1 MKRAEY
7 ARWKTHQKGKGF
19 SLTELVIVIIIIAIL
34 ALAVFAGGSAAIRKA
49 KISRATSDLH
59 NFDVAL
65 QTYMFSNRDPVKLTI
80 LSPKENFNKVVDGLN
95 PFLPMGYTLKSV
107 TLPTSGNIFSTLSFL
122 NVYESEKKDPWDN
135 PYYFLIDPTARNAGE
150 TEYYFIVM
158 SAGPNAQANV
168 GGPLDKDDIFLLCEY
183 NNGTVTTNVYNMS
196 TDTKDL
202 TGSPLTRGETSLIS
216 STNGSSPRNTGK
228 AAKDIAHTHNW
239 KTETNTSPTCTS
251 SGYKKTRCIICG
263 EINEQ
268 TIPANGHTWS
278 TSVTKQATC
287 TESGI
292 TSRTCTICGQKI
304 DSVIPPKG
312 HSWDAGTVTKE
323 PGIGTEGVKTRTCTV
338 CHETREDVI
347 PSLPTLAAGASWFK
361 SSSAKSTIT
370 KITLQAGYSPTGG
383 EDETWDAGNNLK
395 AYRTGTEVIIAG
407 DGHAKIYAT
416 NLKQAF
422 KDFTK
427 LTAIE
432 NLTILDTSSVSDFTS
447 TFENCGLI
455 ASLDVSKFDTSKAT
469 TMNSMFSKCG
479 SLTSLNLSNFDTNS
493 VTDMYYLFYNCKSL
507 ASLDIS
513 SFDTSS
519 VTNMRGMFAN
529 CSSLASLDVSN
540 FDTGSVTNMQ
550 DMFASCSRLTSL
562 DVSNFNT
569 SSVTNMHGMFYS
581 CSRLVSLDL
590 SSFDTSSVTT
600 MELMFTNCSS
610 LTSLDV
616 SNFDTSKVTNMQ
628 DMFTNC
634 SSLTS
639 LDVSNF
645 DTSSVTNMRSMFYNC
660 SRLTSL
666 DVSNFDTSSVTNMQ
680 SMFTSCS
687 SLTSLDLSNFD
698 TSSVTTME
706 SMFGYCR
713 SLKSVNVSSFN
724 TSEVKNM
731 NFMFLDCNSLTSLD
745 LSSFSTESLKDTN
758 QMFNRCYAISTIY
771 VSDRWSNKNIINR
784 PWMFGASPKLCGGNG
799 TKFTA
804 DNDSSKTYARIDTAE
819 APGYFTYKAA
829 E

>member
-1 MKRAEY
+1 MKRADY

-34 ALAVFAGGSAAIRKA
+34 ALAVFAGGSAAIKKA

-65 QTYMFSNRDPVKLTI
+65 QTYMFSNRDPVKLTV
-80 LSPKENFNKVVDGLN
+80 LSPKEDFNKVVDGLN

-158 SAGPNAQANV
+158 SAGQNAQANV

-287 TESGI
+287 TDSGI
-292 TSRTCTICGQKI
+292 TSRTCTVCGQKI

-347 PSLPTLAAGASWFK
+347 PSLPTLAAGASWYK

-447 TFENCGLI
+447 TFENCSLI

-479 SLTSLNLSNFDTNS
+479 GLTSLDLSNFDTSS
-493 VTDMYYLFYNCKSL
+493 VTDMYY
-507 ASLDIS
+507 
-513 SFDTSS
+513 
-519 VTNMRGMFAN
+519 MFAN

-540 FDTGSVTNMQ
+540 FDTSSVTNMWG
-550 DMFASCSRLTSL
+550 MFAHCSRLASLDVSNFDTSSVTNMRGMFAGCSSLASL

-569 SSVTNMHGMFYS
+569 SSVTNMQYMFSS
-581 CSRLVSLDL
+581 C
-590 SSFDTSSVTT
+590 
-600 MELMFTNCSS
+600 NS
-610 LTSLDV
+610 LTSLDL
-616 SNFDTSKVTNMQ
+616 SNFDTSKVTNMNG
-628 DMFTNC
+628 MFNSC
-634 SSLTS
+634 NSLTS

-645 DTSSVTNMRSMFYNC
+645 DTSSVTTMKSMFA
-660 SRLTSL
+660 
-666 DVSNFDTSSVTNMQ
+666 
-680 SMFTSCS
+680 
-687 SLTSLDLSNFD
+687 
-698 TSSVTTME
+698 
-706 SMFGYCR
+706 YCTG
-713 SLKSVNVSSFN
+713 LKSVNVSSFN
-724 TSEVKNM
+724 TSKVKNM
-731 NFMFLDCNSLTSLD
+731 NFMFLECSKITSLD
-745 LSSFSTESLKDTN
+745 LSSFSTESLKDTD

-784 PWMFGASPKLCGGNG
+784 RWMFGASPNLCGGNG

-804 DNDSSKTYARIDTAE
+804 GNHSTTYARIDTAE

>member
-1 MKRAEY
+1 MKRADY
-7 ARWKTHQKGKGF
+7 ARWKNHKKGKGF

-80 LSPKENFNKVVDGLN
+80 LSPKEDFNKVVDGLN

-239 KTETNTSPTCTS
+239 KVETNTEPTCTS

-323 PGIGTEGVKTRTCTV
+323 PGIGTEGLKTRTCTV

-347 PSLPTLAAGASWFK
+347 PSLPTLAAGASWYK

-447 TFENCGLI
+447 TFENCSLI

-469 TMNSMFSKCG
+469 TMNSMFLKCG
-479 SLTSLNLSNFDTNS
+479 GLTSLNLRQHRTNS
-493 VTDMYYLFYNCKSL
+493 V
-507 ASLDIS
+507 
-513 SFDTSS
+513 
-519 VTNMRGMFAN
+519 
-529 CSSLASLDVSN
+529 
-540 FDTGSVTNMQ
+540 
-550 DMFASCSRLTSL
+550 
-562 DVSNFNT
+562 
-569 SSVTNMHGMFYS
+569 
-581 CSRLVSLDL
+581 
-590 SSFDTSSVTT
+590 
-600 MELMFTNCSS
+600 
-610 LTSLDV
+610 
-616 SNFDTSKVTNMQ
+616 
-628 DMFTNC
+628 
-634 SSLTS
+634 
-639 LDVSNF
+639 
-645 DTSSVTNMRSMFYNC
+645 
-660 SRLTSL
+660 
-666 DVSNFDTSSVTNMQ
+666 
-680 SMFTSCS
+680 
-687 SLTSLDLSNFD
+687 
-698 TSSVTTME
+698 
-706 SMFGYCR
+706 
-713 SLKSVNVSSFN
+713 
-724 TSEVKNM
+724 
-731 NFMFLDCNSLTSLD
+731 
-745 LSSFSTESLKDTN
+745 
-758 QMFNRCYAISTIY
+758 
-771 VSDRWSNKNIINR
+771 
-784 PWMFGASPKLCGGNG
+784 
-799 TKFTA
+799 
-804 DNDSSKTYARIDTAE
+804 
-819 APGYFTYKAA
+819 
-829 E
+829 

>member
-1 MKRAEY
+1 MKKADY

-49 KISRATSDLH
+49 KISRAKSDLH
-59 NFDVAL
+59 NFDVAV
-65 QTYMFSNRDPVKLTI
+65 QTYMFSNRDPVKLTV
-80 LSPKENFNKVVDGLN
+80 LSPKEDFNKVVDGLN

-158 SAGPNAQANV
+158 SAGQNAQANV

-287 TESGI
+287 TDSGI
-292 TSRTCTICGQKI
+292 TSRTCTVCGQKI

-347 PSLPTLAAGASWFK
+347 PSLPTMAAGSSWYK

-395 AYRTGTEVIIAG
+395 AYRKGTEAIIAG

-416 NLKQAF
+416 NLNSTF
-422 KDFTK
+422 KDFTA
-427 LTAIE
+427 LTTIE

-479 SLTSLNLSNFDTNS
+479 GLTSLDLSNFDTSS
-493 VTDMYYLFYNCKSL
+493 VTDMYY
-507 ASLDIS
+507 
-513 SFDTSS
+513 
-519 VTNMRGMFAN
+519 MFAN

-540 FDTGSVTNMQ
+540 FDTSSVTNMWG
-550 DMFASCSRLTSL
+550 MFAHCSRLASLDVSNFDTSSVTNMRGMFAGCSSLASL

-569 SSVTNMHGMFYS
+569 SSVTNMQYMFSS
-581 CSRLVSLDL
+581 C
-590 SSFDTSSVTT
+590 
-600 MELMFTNCSS
+600 NS
-610 LTSLDV
+610 LTSLDL
-616 SNFDTSKVTNMQ
+616 SNFDTSKVTNMNG
-628 DMFTNC
+628 MFNSC
-634 SSLTS
+634 NSLTS

-645 DTSSVTNMRSMFYNC
+645 DTSSVTTMKSMFA
-660 SRLTSL
+660 
-666 DVSNFDTSSVTNMQ
+666 
-680 SMFTSCS
+680 
-687 SLTSLDLSNFD
+687 
-698 TSSVTTME
+698 
-706 SMFGYCR
+706 YCTG
-713 SLKSVNVSSFN
+713 LKSVNVSSFN
-724 TSEVKNM
+724 TSKVKNM
-731 NFMFLDCNSLTSLD
+731 NFMFLECSKITSLD
-745 LSSFSTESLKDTN
+745 LSSFSTESLKDTD

-784 PWMFGASPKLCGGNG
+784 RWMFGASPKLCGGNG

-804 DNDSSKTYARIDTAE
+804 GNDSTTYARIDTAE

>member
-323 PGIGTEGVKTRTCTV
+323 PGIDTEGLKTRTCTV

-513 SFDTSS
+513 SFDTNSVTNMRGMFCYCSSLTSLDVSNFDTSS
-519 VTNMRGMFAN
+519 VTNMRGMFYN
-529 CSSLASLDVSN
+529 CPALTSLDVSN
-540 FDTGSVTNMQ
+540 FDTSSVTNMQ
-550 DMFASCSRLTSL
+550 EMFFNCSR
-562 DVSNFNT
+562 
-569 SSVTNMHGMFYS
+569 
-581 CSRLVSLDL
+581 
-590 SSFDTSSVTT
+590 
-600 MELMFTNCSS
+600 

-639 LDVSNF
+639 LDVSKEPC
-645 DTSSVTNMRSMFYNC
+645 TLYAGG
-660 SRLTSL
+660 LP
-666 DVSNFDTSSVTNMQ
+666 
-680 SMFTSCS
+680 
-687 SLTSLDLSNFD
+687 
-698 TSSVTTME
+698 
-706 SMFGYCR
+706 G
-713 SLKSVNVSSFN
+713 
-724 TSEVKNM
+724 
-731 NFMFLDCNSLTSLD
+731 
-745 LSSFSTESLKDTN
+745 TEPV
-758 QMFNRCYAISTIY
+758 Y
-771 VSDRWSNKNIINR
+771 V
-784 PWMFGASPKLCGGNG
+784 P
-799 TKFTA
+799 
-804 DNDSSKTYARIDTAE
+804 
-819 APGYFTYKAA
+819 
-829 E
+829 

>member
-7 ARWKTHQKGKGF
+7 ARWKPHQKGKGF

-34 ALAVFAGGSAAIRKA
+34 ALAVFAGGSAAIKKA

-65 QTYMFSNRDPVKLTI
+65 QTYMFSNRDPVKLTV
-80 LSPKENFNKVVDGLN
+80 LSPKEDFNKVVDGLN

-158 SAGPNAQANV
+158 SAGQNAQANV

-268 TIPANGHTWS
+268 TIPANGHTWN

-287 TESGI
+287 TDSGI
-292 TSRTCTICGQKI
+292 TSRTCTVCGQKI

-323 PGIGTEGVKTRTCTV
+323 PGIGTEGLKTRTCTV

-347 PSLPTLAAGASWFK
+347 PSLPTLAAGASWYK
-361 SSSAKSTIT
+361 SSSTKSTIT

-447 TFENCGLI
+447 TFENCSLI

-479 SLTSLNLSNFDTNS
+479 SLTSLNLSNFDTSS

-507 ASLDIS
+507 ASLDTS

-519 VTNMRGMFAN
+519 VTNIWGMFAH
-529 CSSLASLDVSN
+529 CSRLASLDVSN
-540 FDTGSVTNMQ
+540 FDTSSVTNMQ
-550 DMFASCSRLTSL
+550 
-562 DVSNFNT
+562 
-569 SSVTNMHGMFYS
+569 GMFYS
-581 CSRLVSLDL
+581 
-590 SSFDTSSVTT
+590 
-600 MELMFTNCSS
+600 
-610 LTSLDV
+610 
-616 SNFDTSKVTNMQ
+616 
-628 DMFTNC
+628 C

-645 DTSSVTNMRSMFYNC
+645 DTSSVTTMELMFDHCSSLVSLDVSNFNTSSVTNMRNMFNVC
-660 SRLTSL
+660 NSLTSL
-666 DVSNFDTSSVTNMQ
+666 DVSS
-680 SMFTSCS
+680 
-687 SLTSLDLSNFD
+687 FD

-706 SMFGYCR
+706 SMFAYCS

-724 TSEVKNM
+724 TSKVKNM
-731 NFMFLDCNSLTSLD
+731 NYMFLDNSALTSLD
-745 LSSFSTESLKDTN
+745 LSSFSTESLKDTS

-784 PWMFGASPKLCGGNG
+784 RWMFGASPKLRGGNG
-799 TKFTA
+799 TKFTTGS
-804 DNDSSKTYARIDTAE
+804 DSTTYARIDECPVLWRLCPCRGGCTLWS
-819 APGYFTYKAA
+819 
-829 E
+829 

>member
-1 MKRAEY
+1 MKRADY
-7 ARWKTHQKGKGF
+7 ARWKNHKKGKGF

-34 ALAVFAGGSAAIRKA
+34 ALAVFAGGSAAIKKA

-65 QTYMFSNRDPVKLTI
+65 QTYMFSNRDPVKLTV
-80 LSPKENFNKVVDGLN
+80 LSPKEDFNKVVNGLN

-158 SAGPNAQANV
+158 SAGQNAQANV

-268 TIPANGHTWS
+268 TIPANGHTWN

-287 TESGI
+287 TDSG
-292 TSRTCTICGQKI
+292 TMSRTCTVCGQKT

-323 PGIGTEGVKTRTCTV
+323 PGIGTEGLKTRTCTV

-347 PSLPTLAAGASWFK
+347 PSLPTLAAGASWYK

-447 TFENCGLI
+447 TFENCSLI

-469 TMNSMFSKCG
+469 TMNSMFFKCG
-479 SLTSLNLSNFDTNS
+479 GLTSLNLSNFDTSS
-493 VTDMYYLFYNCKSL
+493 VTDMYWMFYNCKSL

-513 SFDTSS
+513 SFDTNS
-519 VTNMRGMFAN
+519 VTNMRGMFCY
-529 CSSLASLDVSN
+529 CSS
-540 FDTGSVTNMQ
+540 
-550 DMFASCSRLTSL
+550 LTSL
-562 DVSNFNT
+562 DV
-569 SSVTNMHGMFYS
+569 
-581 CSRLVSLDL
+581 

-600 MELMFTNCSS
+600 MYGMFYNC
-610 LTSLDV
+610 
-616 SNFDTSKVTNMQ
+616 K
-628 DMFTNC
+628 
-634 SSLTS
+634 SLTS

-645 DTSSVTNMRSMFYNC
+645 DTSSVTNMLTMFNNC
-660 SRLTSL
+660 CSLTSL
-666 DVSNFDTSSVTNMQ
+666 DVS
-680 SMFTSCS
+680 
-687 SLTSLDLSNFD
+687 
-698 TSSVTTME
+698 
-706 SMFGYCR
+706 
-713 SLKSVNVSSFN
+713 SFN
-724 TSEVKNM
+724 TSKVTNM
-731 NFMFLDCNSLTSLD
+731 NYMFLDCHVLTSLD
-745 LSSFSTESLKDTN
+745 LSSFSTESLKDAS

-784 PWMFGASPKLCGGNG
+784 SWMFGASPKLCGGNG

-804 DNDSSKTYARIDTAE
+804 GNDSTTYARIDTAE

>member
-1 MKRAEY
+1 MKDTNHAI
-7 ARWKTHQKGKGF
+7 WKHRKERKGF
-19 SLTELVIVIIIIAIL
+19 TLQELVIVIIIIAIL

-65 QTYMFSNRDPVKLTI
+65 QTYMFSNRDPVKLTV
-80 LSPKENFNKVVDGLN
+80 LSPKEDFNKVVDGLN

-158 SAGPNAQANV
+158 SAGQNAQANV

-268 TIPANGHTWS
+268 TIPANGHTWN

-287 TESGI
+287 TDSGI
-292 TSRTCTICGQKI
+292 TSRTCTVCGQKI

-347 PSLPTLAAGASWFK
+347 PSLPTLAAGASWYK

-370 KITLQAGYSPTGG
+370 KISLQAGYSPTGG

-479 SLTSLNLSNFDTNS
+479 SLTSLNLSNFDTSS
-493 VTDMYYLFYNCKSL
+493 VTDMYFLFYNCKSL

-519 VTNMRGMFAN
+519 VTTMYAM
-529 CSSLASLDVSN
+529 
-540 FDTGSVTNMQ
+540 
-550 DMFASCSRLTSL
+550 
-562 DVSNFNT
+562 FNT
-569 SSVTNMHGMFYS
+569 
-581 CSRLVSLDL
+581 
-590 SSFDTSSVTT
+590 
-600 MELMFTNCSS
+600 
-610 LTSLDV
+610 
-616 SNFDTSKVTNMQ
+616 
-628 DMFTNC
+628 C

-645 DTSSVTNMRSMFYNC
+645 DTSSVTNMRSMFANCKSLTSLDLSNFDTKLVTTMYYMFASCSGLTYLNISNFDTSKVKYMEGMFNNC
-660 SRLTSL
+660 SRLVSLDVSNFDTSSVPNMQDMFASCSSLTSLDVSNFNTSSVTNMQGMFNSCNSLTSL
-666 DVSNFDTSSVTNMQ
+666 DVSNFDTSSVTTMK
-680 SMFTSCS
+680 SMFA
-687 SLTSLDLSNFD
+687 
-698 TSSVTTME
+698 
-706 SMFGYCR
+706 YCTG
-713 SLKSVNVSSFN
+713 LKSVNVSSFN
-724 TSEVKNM
+724 TSKVTNM
-731 NFMFLDCNSLTSLD
+731 NYMFLECSKITSLD
-745 LSSFSTESLKDTN
+745 LSSFSTESLKDTD

-771 VSDRWSNKNIINR
+771 VSDRWSNKNITNR
-784 PWMFGASPKLCGGNG
+784 QWMFGASPNLCGGNG

-804 DNDSSKTYARIDTAE
+804 GNDSTTYARIDTAE